1 MQMEEEVTTLYKSHH
16 LAPEYK
22 EKHVTILME
31 KKAVY
36 KVCPHFLKI

>member
-31 KKAVY
+31 KKLCTKYA
-36 KVCPHFLKI
+36 HIFLKI